1 MRSRSPA
8 QFLKNNGGS
17 TTVEFV
23 VVFLAFIA
31 IMFFVV
37 EVTLYMFFLASLEKA
52 AEAGVRI
59 AAVSQP
65 VVSIDLTNDRSN
77 NSVRYGTRCSAST
90 CRSWNGRPPGCGPD
104 RAPCGGAAFNQIL
117 SQMRRFNGQI
127 GPENVGITYSYTG
140 IGFAGGPAA
149 PMVTATISCVPFQAG
164 ILGLL
169 LGNSGG
175 GNDGDGCP
183 GMRALPPRAASMTGE
198 NLGRAL

>member
-1 MRSRSPA
+1 MRKVSPA
-8 QFLKNNGGS
+8 GFLKAVDGS

-23 VVFLAFIA
+23 VVFLGFIA

-52 AEAGVRI
+52 AEAGVRR
-59 AAVSQP
+59 A
-65 VVSIDLTNDRSN
+65 VVSPPVL
-77 NSVRYGTRCSAST
+77 SVNLVNQPTASRHYGARCT
-90 CRSWNGRPPGCGPD
+90 PERCVSWNERGCGPN
-104 RAPCGGAAFNQIL
+104 RGQPCSGRTFNEIIL
-117 SQMRRFNGQI
+117 PEMRRFNGQI
-127 GPENVGITYSYTG
+127 RADNVSITYRYTG

-169 LGNSGG
+169 LGDGGGANGVTCSGG
-175 GNDGDGCP
+175 
-183 GMRALPPRAASMTGE
+183 RALPPRSASMTGE